1 MKRVSLVL
9 LAVLLML
16 TSSLA
21 ACTSTKQVLV
31 SDGYSEY
38 IYDESGIA
46 ETDDKDTT
54 DKTTSNKVNSTNKDN
69 TTDTSSKKTDDKTND
84 TSSKKTDEGK
94 DNDKTTT
101 VTVAF
106 NSFRPTDIE
115 PMLTE
120 FKKLYPNIKIKVD
133 YYNSSSDNSKEYIAN
148 KSAAGKLPD
157 VVFDDIAQLSLYVSQ
172 GIVYPL
178 TKFVKNDKEF
188 DYIPDYFVEN
198 YTYGGDLYA
207 LPHQAYFTS
216 IVFNLDLMDSLNLDM
231 PELDW
236 TVEDFIALCKKA
248 YTKNNYAID
257 DDNFF
262 ESYFAPLYASGAS
275 NYGYIEK
282 TRSFD
287 INALVK
293 SLQLQAELRSISGL
307 VGFKSRFGASGE
319 KSDYY
324 KLTGSE
330 DTFAAMKNGKSL
342 MLDLQRGTYNYS
354 FVEELCEGFDW
365 CFWPYPQNASS
376 PGRMPVHVDHAW
388 MTTAAKNPD
397 AAFTVLRY
405 LTYSKEGNLARLNAY
420 INADSGK
427 YKLNLPYYT
436 PTTLQPDVK
445 AAYTKLMKQNSGNS
459 HTFETALYQYENLE
473 KCFRGDCD
481 KYTPSFSQSWLDNAT
496 VTVNKMRD
504 SGDYSGAAAL
514 QKKATKA
521 IQDYWKDFETKLAK
535 VKKDN
540 KELY

>member
-1 MKRVSLVL
+1 MKRVSLIL

-16 TSSLA
+16 TSSLV
-21 ACTSTKQVLV
+21 ACTKTKQVLV
-31 SDGYSEY
+31 SDGYSEFVY
-38 IYDESGIA
+38 ESGT
-46 ETDDKDTT
+46 EDTNAT
-54 DKTTSNKVNSTNKDN
+54 
-69 TTDTSSKKTDDKTND
+69 
-84 TSSKKTDEGK
+84 
-94 DNDKTTT
+94 DNDKNGNADKASSKATGADKDGTTT

-115 PMLTE
+115 PLLTE

-133 YYNSSSDNSKEYIAN
+133 YYNSSSDTSKEYIAN

-157 VVFDDIAQLSLYVSQ
+157 IVFDDIAQLPLYVSQ

-188 DYIPDYFVEN
+188 NYIPKYIIDT

-236 TVEDFIALCKKA
+236 TVEDFIKLSKKG

-262 ESYFAPLYASGAS
+262 ESYFAPLYSTGAT
-275 NYGYIEK
+275 NYGYVEK
-282 TRSFD
+282 TRTFD

-293 SLQLQAELRSISGL
+293 SLQLQAELRDIPGL
-307 VGFKSRFGASGE
+307 VGYTARFGSSGE

-324 KLTGSE
+324 KLVGSE
-330 DTFAAMKNGKSL
+330 DQFAATKNGKSL

-354 FVEELCEGFDW
+354 FIDELCDGFEW
-365 CFWPYPQNASS
+365 CFWPYPQNSAN
-376 PGRMPVHVDHAW
+376 PGRMPVHIDHAW
-388 MTTAAKNPD
+388 MTTAVKNPE

-427 YKLNLPYYT
+427 YSLNLPYYT
-436 PTTLQPDVK
+436 PITVQPDVK
-445 AAYTKLMKQNSGNS
+445 ATYEKLMKKMSGNS
-459 HTFETALYQYENLE
+459 LTYETALYQYKNLE
-473 KCFRGDCD
+473 KCFRGDAE
-481 KYTPSFSQSWLDNAT
+481 KFIPSFSQSWLDNAT
-496 VTVNKMRD
+496 VAVNKMRD
-504 SGDYSGAAAL
+504 GRDYSGAAAL
-514 QKKATKA
+514 QKKATNA

-540 KELY
+540 KDLY